1 MVGASIA
8 DLVGFYL
15 PRTWLEDHKG
25 RVLSFDDIRH
35 YGRMVAALRVTQ
47 RVMAESGRIA
57 L

>member
-1 MVGASIA
+1 
-8 DLVGFYL
+8 L